1 MKQKLSIGR
10 ELFVV
15 FNYIFLIGTFF
26 ICLFPLVHVVAISL
40 SSSQAAMAGEV
51 KFWPVDFT
59 TKSFEFVINKPDFIL
74 SFGVTLK
81 RVLLGV
87 PLNMILTILIAY
99 PLSKE
104 TKVFRCRSFYTWFF
118 LITILFSGGLIPYF
132 MVVKTVGI
140 IDTIWALVLPGAVPV
155 FNVILLL
162 NFFRELPREIEESAF
177 IDGASYL
184 TVLWKM
190 YIPLSKPALA
200 TLTLF
205 VLVNHWNAWFDGIL
219 FMNSTK
225 NYPLQSFL
233 QNVIVNRDLTLIA
246 LTDLNSL
253 SQINE
258 RTSRAAQI
266 VLATVPILAVY
277 PFLQKYFVKGIVMGS
292 VKG

>member
-1 MKQKLSIGR
+1 MKQKLSIGS

-26 ICLFPLVHVVAISL
+26 ICFLPLVHVLAVSL
-40 SSSQAAMAGEV
+40 SSSEAAMAGEV

-59 TKSFEFVINKPDFIL
+59 TKSYEFVINKPDFIL

-87 PLNMILTILIAY
+87 PLNMLLTILIAY

-104 TKVFRCRSFYTWFF
+104 TKDFRCRSFYTWFF

-292 VKG
+292 IKG